1 MPAEHLHA
9 GKCRVKHLDIE
20 PLLSKMGAYIEDAQ
34 GNVGLEDLHLLR
46 ILVEK
51 ISVSE

>member
-9 GKCRVKHLDIE
+9 GKCRVKNLYVE
-20 PLLSKMGAYIEDAQ
+20 SLLSKMRAYIKDAQ
-34 GNVGLEDLHLLR
+34 RNVRLEDLHLLR
-46 ILVEK
+46 ILVKK